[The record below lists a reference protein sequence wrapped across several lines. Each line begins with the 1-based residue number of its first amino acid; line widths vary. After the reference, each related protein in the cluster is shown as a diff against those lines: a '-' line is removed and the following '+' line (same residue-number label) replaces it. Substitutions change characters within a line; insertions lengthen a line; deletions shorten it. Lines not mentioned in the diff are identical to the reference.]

1 MSRWPSLVFPV
12 FICLAAVAAVLLP
25 HGLVPLCAAAGL
37 ALATDARIRSRF
49 FALLRGP
56 LAMGLGAL
64 LLWAGLSTLWS
75 PSISGGLL
83 LVVQVAGVM
92 LAGALVVAAAECLD
106 ADSRDRALV
115 ALCFFGPIF
124 LVLVLSELLNNGV
137 IAQALHGSRAVHNG
151 HFNEV
156 LYDRTAA
163 IGAILAWPAAYA
175 LWRRLG
181 RLAAIFFLL
190 LLVAALF
197 ELEMTAAR
205 LAFFIGGLAFLISF
219 WKPRPV
225 IRGLLILLLAGI
237 LALPPVV
244 IATGIAD
251 RFPAIAEKL
260 AETNTSSKHRL
271 FIAQFVLNKIAERPI
286 VGHGFDASRNL
297 PGGQTP
303 SVGGQPILPLHP
315 HDAILQVW
323 LELGAVGA
331 LIAALVVALVL
342 HAIDRLGPRREAAAV
357 ACASFAAFFT
367 MAVMSYGIWQNWWLM
382 TAWIAATFIALTAK
396 LQPE

>member
-1 MSRWPSLVFPV
+1 MTRWPSLVFPV
-12 FICLAAVAAVLLP
+12 FICLAAAAAVLLP

-49 FALLRGP
+49 FTLLRGP
-56 LAMGLGAL
+56 LAMGLATL
-64 LLWAGLSTLWS
+64 LVWAALSTLWS

-92 LAGALVVAAAECLD
+92 LAGALLVAAAECLD

-115 ALCFFGPIF
+115 GLCFFGPIF
-124 LVLVLSELLNNGV
+124 LVLVLSELLNDGV
-137 IAQALHGSRAVHNG
+137 IAQALHTRQITS
-151 HFNEV
+151 FNV
-156 LYDRTAA
+156 VTYDRGAA
-163 IGAILAWPAAYA
+163 ISAILAWPVAYA
-175 LWRRLG
+175 LWRRIG
-181 RLAAIFFLL
+181 RLAAILFLV
-190 LLVAALF
+190 LLVAVLF

-225 IRGLLILLLAGI
+225 IRGLLIMLLAGI

-251 RFPAIAEKL
+251 RFPAIADKL